1 VKTLLQSILC
11 RLDNAPKKHPQVTL
25 VKQPSRVKLG
35 PRGPRPGRPTISPYV
50 FVAIQSATP
59 PKKYSASFPPNRQE
73 TTTSVHTPVHLYTR
87 LRDMQIPV
95 LDVRV
100 VIWGS
105 LQPAYIL
112 GYTSIIILSPA
123 RKRKRTRGLPQKTAF
138 VSVIRIR
145 NPSPSP
151 PKAT

>member
-1 VKTLLQSILC
+1 
-11 RLDNAPKKHPQVTL
+11 
-25 VKQPSRVKLG
+25 
-35 PRGPRPGRPTISPYV
+35 
-50 FVAIQSATP
+50 
-59 PKKYSASFPPNRQE
+59 
-73 TTTSVHTPVHLYTR
+73 
-87 LRDMQIPV
+87 MQILV